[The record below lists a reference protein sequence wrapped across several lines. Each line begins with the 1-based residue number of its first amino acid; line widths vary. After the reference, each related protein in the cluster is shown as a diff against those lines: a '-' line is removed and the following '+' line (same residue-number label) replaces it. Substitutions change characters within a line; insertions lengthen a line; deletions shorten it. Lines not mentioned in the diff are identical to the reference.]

1 MPEGTEAITR
11 SALALA
17 LDAATL
23 RHQVIANN
31 IANANTEGFAARKVD
46 FAAYL
51 QEARQVLQQT
61 GQLDAISLRSL
72 AAGRAAVELRLGPDG
87 KPAPVRL
94 DEEMADMAQ
103 NAVHYQA
110 LVRALSRQLSIVAL
124 AAADGKR

>member
-31 IANANTEGFAARKVD
+31 IANANTEGFSARKVD

-51 QEARQVLQQT
+51 QEARQVPQET